1 MENFQFR
8 NWYKPYGENR
18 DWNDDISPK
27 CIIANNSLVKIL
39 PKINVSQYL
48 KWELMNKY
56 LNYNLIEI
64 VYSVN
69 KIKK

>member
-1 MENFQFR
+1 MEIFQFR

-48 KWELMNKY
+48 KWESN
-56 LNYNLIEI
+56 E
-64 VYSVN
+64 
-69 KIKK
+69 